1 MIGDIREGSIELVVH
16 THDDRGYLKELLEN
30 LYIIKKST
38 GAVVILS
45 YNGSSDEYY
54 SLLSLQG
61 LSFEFIIRRIDECDV
76 TSHLR
81 NSVQACNTKYINLLH
96 DDDILDPNIYSD
108 FIKTLIG
115 SSSYKSFSCNDFMIV
130 EGIVKSNK
138 LRGKKL
144 RKLTRFELCV
154 AYLLGRHAICFPSII
169 YDTAFL
175 RKVDILKL
183 SKLGKYSDVNITYFL
198 TGAGHGWYPDP
209 GFGYRIHKKQDSK
222 KTTKHKIL
230 LYFWL
235 VWKIIINLGSLKF
248 SSIKFLQNRILF
260 KGN

>member
-108 FIKTLIG
+108 FI
-115 SSSYKSFSCNDFMIV
+115 
-130 EGIVKSNK
+130 
-138 LRGKKL
+138 
-144 RKLTRFELCV
+144 
-154 AYLLGRHAICFPSII
+154 
-169 YDTAFL
+169 
-175 RKVDILKL
+175 
-183 SKLGKYSDVNITYFL
+183 
-198 TGAGHGWYPDP
+198 
-209 GFGYRIHKKQDSK
+209 
-222 KTTKHKIL
+222 
-230 LYFWL
+230 WL
-235 VWKIIINLGSLKF
+235 VVRGNFTCFFRFKPQNSSLEG
-248 SSIKFLQNRILF
+248 Q
-260 KGN
+260 